1 MRFTKYHALG
11 NDYLVLEEKEW
22 PALEPSLVRRVCDR
36 HRGVG
41 SDGLL
46 IRVGGERHAVEI
58 FNPDGSKAEKSGNGL
73 RIFARYLRD
82 LGVVGDAPFV
92 VSTAGGD
99 VTCRVSGDS
108 AIVDMGRVS
117 FDSSEI
123 PVTGPRREVL
133 GETLRA
139 GDVTVT
145 FSAATL
151 GNPHCVILRE
161 RAAAEEARILGPLVE
176 RDPRFP
182 NRTNVQFVE
191 VLDRANLKLEIWE
204 RGAGYTLASGSSSCA
219 AVAVLRRLGLCD
231 AAVTVHM
238 PGGQL
243 AIEVGEGFTV
253 RMSGPVV
260 RVAEGRVFLES
271 LSAP

>member
-1 MRFTKYHALG
+1 
-11 NDYLVLEEKEW
+11 
-22 PALEPSLVRRVCDR
+22 
-36 HRGVG
+36 
-41 SDGLL
+41 
-46 IRVGGERHAVEI
+46 
-58 FNPDGSKAEKSGNGL
+58 
-73 RIFARYLRD
+73 
-82 LGVVGDAPFV
+82 
-92 VSTAGGD
+92 
-99 VTCRVSGDS
+99 
-108 AIVDMGRVS
+108 MGRVS